1 MIYAITAKL
10 CWGVSRLVVKEY
22 EGLNNIPKNENFIIA
37 ANHESPLDAMLITA
51 VFDSTLNKKVH
62 FLASNYMFRTRWRAF
77 FVGKTLGC
85 IPVDFKPGHTDCCLA
100 KAKDLIEKGGII
112 AIFPEGVKDS
122 PALLRGKTGV
132 IRLALASK
140 KPVLPIGI
148 SRTYDVIP
156 MGRIMPRRLKRIV
169 RLRIGSLMSFERYH
183 NKKISKKS
191 TRELTDTVMESIA
204 RLSGKEYN
212 YI

>member
-1 MIYAITAKL
+1 MMYTIIAKL
-10 CWGVSRLVVKEY
+10 CRGISRLVVKGC
-22 EGLNNIPKNENFIIA
+22 EGLDDIPKDGNFIIA

-51 VFDSTLNKKVH
+51 VFDKALNKKVH
-62 FLASNYMFRTRWRAF
+62 FLASRYMFRSRWRAF
-77 FVGKTLGC
+77 FIGKALGC
-85 IPVDFKPGHTDCCLA
+85 IPVDFRPGHTEECLA
-100 KAKDLIEKGGII
+100 KAKEMIEKGEIV

-122 PALLRGKTGV
+122 PALLRGKTGIV
-132 IRLALASK
+132 RLALASK

-156 MGRIMPRRLKRIV
+156 MDRIMPRRLKRIV

-183 NKKISKKS
+183 NKKISKKI

-204 RLSGKEYN
+204 RLSGKDYN
-212 YI
+212 HI